1 MLKITFEDLNKVQFI
16 KRNIKISR
24 FTVYSKIKQ
33 GRKFVYHSTAHS
45 RSHEKGYHF
54 SKTQSYG
61 NGKKCALGRTRRGR
75 QETTLFSV
83 LFHYEYFKILLLY
96 FKKYLGF
103 KNLRLQRKIRKQAA
117 CCIVTRSNSIF
128 FKRSLANIY
137 YVTSSLRC
145 YIVK

>member
-61 NGKKCALGRTRRGR
+61 NGKKCMLEIIRRNN
-75 QETTLFSV
+75 TV